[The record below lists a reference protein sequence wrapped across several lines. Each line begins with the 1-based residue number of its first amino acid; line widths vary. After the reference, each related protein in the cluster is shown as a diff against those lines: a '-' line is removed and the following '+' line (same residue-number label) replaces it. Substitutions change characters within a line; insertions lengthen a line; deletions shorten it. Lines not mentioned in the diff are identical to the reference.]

1 MNTNGTPDLPTEVTI
16 PLDFDKYLS
25 EFAGPDSDGEYHR
38 GPTSFEQII
47 TNGVTR
53 IVADRILADRDR
65 YSSVRKNVEDRIA
78 ELVAEKVD
86 ARITQVLE
94 EPRQPTD
101 TFGNPKGEPTTLNEI
116 ILARVDAHLREM
128 TGDSFRSQQRMTR
141 LERIASEAI
150 DRKWDAE
157 VRKSIEEASMQVRK
171 KVAARAAEVLT
182 ESIKAVTR

>member
-1 MNTNGTPDLPTEVTI
+1 MTPQYADLPTEVTI
-16 PLDFDKYLS
+16 PLDFGKYLS
-25 EFAGPDSDGEYHR
+25 EFAPAPDGEYR
-38 GPTSFEQII
+38 AQPTSFEQII

-53 IVADRILADRDR
+53 IVADRILSDRNR
-65 YSSVRKNVEDRIA
+65 YQSIRKNVEDRIA

-86 ARITQVLE
+86 ARITAALE

-101 TFGNPKGEPTTLNEI
+101 GYGQPKGEPTTLNEI
-116 ILARVDAHLREM
+116 ILQRVDAHLREM
-128 TGDSFRSQQRMTR
+128 TGDNFRNQARMTR
-141 LERIASEAI
+141 LERLASEAI

-157 VRKSIEEASMQVRK
+157 VRASIEEASMQVRQ